1 MTILLHDVQ
10 YLLQIPVEGRL
21 MSRTSAQ
28 LDHPEVGLCAL
39 LGMNSEQLRQVS
51 EAPGFASRGKWY
63 EKGGFLAEMASRYLQ
78 VNGTHVTEAQSYLLL
93 MLGSTLFVDKSRDRV
108 RPVVNLFL
116 DELEEIDQYS
126 WASGTLAWL
135 YRCLGQAS
143 HAGVREVAGCLTL
156 LQCWIYE
163 YFPGF
168 RPSHFEPPLVGPDDA
183 WASRWIGQ
191 PAPGSVA
198 DPSVR
203 LAFYRRALDS
213 LTPSD
218 VFWTPFHQRPH
229 QAVRRCLY
237 TGLIRFADIG
247 EFYDP
252 ARCLRQFGYRQ
263 MVPPPPSRPQR
274 ADRPEAPGGYV
285 IRIPE
290 SFDAAWDALLSH
302 HIRIC

>member
-39 LGMNSEQLRQVS
+39 LGMNSEQLSGRS
-51 EAPGFASRGKWY
+51 EVPGFGSKGKWY
-63 EKGGFLAEMASRYLQ
+63 EKGGFLADMASRYLQ

-143 HAGVREVAGCLTL
+143 RAGARGWLVVSHFCSVGSTSTFRVSGHLTL
-156 LQCWIYE
+156 
-163 YFPGF
+163 
-168 RPSHFEPPLVGPDDA
+168 SHLSLDLMRLGLHDGLGSRRLVL
-183 WASRWIGQ
+183 W
-191 PAPGSVA
+191 
-198 DPSVR
+198 
-203 LAFYRRALDS
+203 
-213 LTPSD
+213 
-218 VFWTPFHQRPH
+218 
-229 QAVRRCLY
+229 
-237 TGLIRFADIG
+237 LI
-247 EFYDP
+247 P
-252 ARCLRQFGYRQ
+252 
-263 MVPPPPSRPQR
+263 V
-274 ADRPEAPGGYV
+274 
-285 IRIPE
+285 
-290 SFDAAWDALLSH
+290 
-302 HIRIC
+302 